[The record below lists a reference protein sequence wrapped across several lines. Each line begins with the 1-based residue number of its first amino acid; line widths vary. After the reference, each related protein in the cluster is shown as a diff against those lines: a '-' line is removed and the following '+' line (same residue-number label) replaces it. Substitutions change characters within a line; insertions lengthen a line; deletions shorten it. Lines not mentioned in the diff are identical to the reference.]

1 MMILLLFILFLIFC
15 FCGIPIAFSLGV
27 SSLVYL
33 LYQGISPILVAQKMF
48 TGIDS
53 FLLTAIPLFI
63 LAGNLMNTSG
73 FTNDLIKFSELFVGR
88 IRGGL
93 AYVNIIV
100 SMVLAS
106 MIGAGVAD
114 TAAVGSILIPGM
126 IRAGYRKDF
135 STAVTVVSSTIGPI
149 IPPSIAFIV
158 YGSITG
164 VSIGALFLAGI
175 IPGIIMGILQMV
187 VVYREDKKSP
197 LPRIEEKIIASEK
210 AKIIKNSIFALMM
223 PVIILG
229 GILGGF
235 VTPTEAAGIAAFYIF
250 IIGVF
255 VRQNI
260 SFKVFKSAL
269 IKTAITTGSVM
280 ILMGTAGMFSF
291 ILTTQLFPQKVVTAI
306 LAVTSNK
313 IMTLLLINLALLICG
328 MFLDVIPALLIT
340 TPIFLPLMVTMGIS
354 PLHYGAICVLNLVI
368 GLITPPVGMCL
379 FVGANIAKI
388 SIEKVSKSLI
398 PFFISVLIALIM
410 VTYWPAISVWLPT
423 ICGFWGK

>member
-1 MMILLLFILFLIFC
+1 MIIVLLFVLFLISC

-27 SSLVYL
+27 SSLVYV

-63 LAGNLMNTSG
+63 LAGNLMNHSG

-100 SMVLAS
+100 SMILAS

-126 IRAGYRKDF
+126 VQAGYRKDF

-187 VVYREDKKSP
+187 VVYREDRKAP
-197 LPRIEEKIIASEK
+197 LPRIEEKIEASEK
-210 AKIIKNSIFALMM
+210 AKIIRNSAFALMM

-235 VTPTEAAGIAAFYIF
+235 TTPTEAAGIAAFYVF

-255 VRQNI
+255 IRRNI
-260 SFKVFKSAL
+260 SLKIFKVTL
-269 IKTAITTGSVM
+269 VETAITTGSVM
-280 ILMGTAGMFSF
+280 ILMGTAGIFSF
-291 ILTTQLFPQKVVTAI
+291 ILTTQLFPQKVATII
-306 LAVTSNK
+306 LALTSNK
-313 IMTLLLINLALLICG
+313 IITLLLINLILLICG

-340 TPIFLPLMVTMGIS
+340 TPIFLPLVMTIGIS

-379 FVGANIAKI
+379 FVGANIAKL
-388 SIEKVSKSLI
+388 SIERVSKSLI
-398 PFFISVLIALIM
+398 PFFVSVLIALIM

-423 ICGFWGK
+423 ICGFWG

>member
-1 MMILLLFILFLIFC
+1 MIILLLFVLFLIFC

-27 SSLVYL
+27 SSFVYI

-63 LAGNLMNTSG
+63 LAGNLMNHSG

-93 AYVNIIV
+93 AYVNILV

-126 IRAGYRKDF
+126 VRAGYRKDF

-175 IPGIIMGILQMV
+175 IPGIIMGILQML

-197 LPRIEEKIIASEK
+197 LPRIEEKISASEK

-235 VTPTEAAGIAAFYIF
+235 TTPTEAAGIAAFYVF

-255 VRQNI
+255 VRRNI
-260 SFKVFKSAL
+260 SFKVFKSSL
-269 IKTAITTGSVM
+269 IETAITTGSVM
-280 ILMGTAGMFSF
+280 ILMGTAGIFSF
-291 ILTTQLFPQKVVTAI
+291 ILTTQLFPQKVAAII

-313 IMTLLLINLALLICG
+313 IITLLLINLILLICG

-340 TPIFLPLMVTMGIS
+340 TPIFLPLMVTIGIS

-388 SIEKVSKSLI
+388 SIERVSKSLL

-410 VTYWPAISVWLPT
+410 VTYCPAISVWLPT
-423 ICGFWGK
+423 ICGFWE

>member
-1 MMILLLFILFLIFC
+1 MIILLLFVSFLVFC
-15 FCGIPIAFSLGV
+15 FCGVPIAFSLGV

-63 LAGNLMNTSG
+63 LAGNLMNHSG

-114 TAAVGSILIPGM
+114 TAVVGSILIPGM
-126 IRAGYRKDF
+126 VQAGYKKDF

-164 VSIGALFLAGI
+164 VSIGALFLAGV
-175 IPGIIMGILQMV
+175 IPGIIMGVLQML

-197 LPRIEEKIIASEK
+197 LPRIEEKISTSEK

-235 VTPTEAAGIAAFYIF
+235 TTPTEAAGIAAFYVF
-250 IIGVF
+250 IIGIF
-255 VRQNI
+255 VRRNI
-260 SFKVFKSAL
+260 SFKVFKSTL
-269 IKTAITTGSVM
+269 IETAITTGSVM
-280 ILMGTAGMFSF
+280 ILMGTAGIFSF
-291 ILTTQLFPQKVVTAI
+291 ILTTQLFPQKVAAII
-306 LAVTSNK
+306 LAITSNK
-313 IMTLLLINLALLICG
+313 IITLLLINLILLICG

-379 FVGANIAKI
+379 FVGANIAKL
-388 SIEKVSKSLI
+388 SIERVSKSLL
-398 PFFISVLIALIM
+398 PFYVSVLIALIM
-410 VTYWPAISVWLPT
+410 VTYWPALSVWLPT
-423 ICGFWGK
+423 ICGFWG

>member
-33 LYQGISPILVAQKMF
+33 LYQGISPILVDQKMF

-63 LAGNLMNTSG
+63 LAGNLMNSSG

-423 ICGFWGK
+423 ICGFWG

>member
-1 MMILLLFILFLIFC
+1 MTILLLFILFLIFC

-423 ICGFWGK
+423 ICGFWG

>member
-1 MMILLLFILFLIFC
+1 MVILLLFVLFLVFC
-15 FCGIPIAFSLGV
+15 FCGIPVAFSLGV
-27 SSLVYL
+27 SSFVYVL
-33 LYQGISPILVAQKMF
+33 FQGISPILVAQKMF

-53 FLLTAIPLFI
+53 FVLTAIPLFI
-63 LAGNLMNTSG
+63 LAGNLMNHSG
-73 FTNDLIKFSELFVGR
+73 FTNDLIKFSEIFVGR

-93 AYVNIIV
+93 AYVNILV

-126 IRAGYRKDF
+126 VRAGYRKDF

-175 IPGIIMGILQMV
+175 IPGIIMGILQML

-197 LPRIEEKIIASEK
+197 LPRIEEKISASEK

-235 VTPTEAAGIAAFYIF
+235 TTPTEAAGIAAFYVF

-255 VRQNI
+255 VRRNI
-260 SFKVFKSAL
+260 SFKVFKSTL
-269 IKTAITTGSVM
+269 IETAITTGSVM

-291 ILTTQLFPQKVVTAI
+291 ILTTQLFPQKVAAII

-313 IMTLLLINLALLICG
+313 IITLLLINLILLICG

-340 TPIFLPLMVTMGIS
+340 TPIFLPLMVTIGIS

-388 SIEKVSKSLI
+388 SIERVSKSLL
-398 PFFISVLIALIM
+398 PFYVSVLIALIM
-410 VTYWPAISVWLPT
+410 VTYCPAISVWLPT
-423 ICGFWGK
+423 ICGFWE

>member
-1 MMILLLFILFLIFC
+1 MMILLLFVLFLIFC
-15 FCGIPIAFSLGV
+15 FCGIPVAFSLGV
-27 SSLVYL
+27 SSFVYI

-63 LAGNLMNTSG
+63 LAGNLMNHSG

-93 AYVNIIV
+93 AYVNILV

-126 IRAGYRKDF
+126 VRAGYRKDF

-197 LPRIEEKIIASEK
+197 LPRIEEKISASEK
-210 AKIIKNSIFALMM
+210 AEIIKNSIFALMM

-235 VTPTEAAGIAAFYIF
+235 TTPTEAAGIAAFYVF

-255 VRQNI
+255 VRRNV
-260 SFKVFKSAL
+260 SFKVFKSVL
-269 IKTAITTGSVM
+269 INTAITTGTVM

-291 ILTTQLFPQKVVTAI
+291 ILTTQQFPQKVATII
-306 LAVTSNK
+306 LAVTNNK
-313 IMTLLLINLALLICG
+313 IITLLLINLVLLICG

-340 TPIFLPLMVTMGIS
+340 TPIFLPLAMTIGIS
-354 PLHYGAICVLNLVI
+354 PLHYGVICVLNLVI

-379 FVGANIAKI
+379 FVGANIAKL
-388 SIEKVSKSLI
+388 SIEKVTKSLL
-398 PFFISVLIALIM
+398 PFFVSVLIALIM
-410 VTYWPAISVWLPT
+410 VTYCPAISVWLPT
-423 ICGFWGK
+423 ICGFWE

>member
-1 MMILLLFILFLIFC
+1 MIILLLFALFLIFC
-15 FCGIPIAFSLGV
+15 FCGVPIAFSLGV
-27 SSLVYL
+27 SSFVYV

-63 LAGNLMNTSG
+63 LAGNLMNHSG

-93 AYVNIIV
+93 AYVNILV
-100 SMVLAS
+100 SMIFAT

-126 IRAGYRKDF
+126 VRAGYRKDF

-175 IPGIIMGILQMV
+175 IPGIILGILQMV

-197 LPRIEEKIIASEK
+197 LPRIEEKISASEK
-210 AKIIKNSIFALMM
+210 AKIIRNSIFALMM

-235 VTPTEAAGIAAFYIF
+235 TTPTEAAGIAAFYVF

-255 VRQNI
+255 VRRNI
-260 SFKVFKSAL
+260 SFKIFKSTL
-269 IKTAITTGSVM
+269 IETAITTGTVM
-280 ILMGTAGMFSF
+280 ILMGTAGIFSF
-291 ILTTQLFPQKVVTAI
+291 ILTTQLFPQKVAAII

-313 IMTLLLINLALLICG
+313 IITLFLINLILLICG

-379 FVGANIAKI
+379 FVGANIAKL
-388 SIEKVSKSLI
+388 SIERVSKSLL
-398 PFFISVLIALIM
+398 PFYVSVLIALIM
-410 VTYWPAISVWLPT
+410 VTYCPAISVWLPT
-423 ICGFWGK
+423 ICGFWE

>member
-1 MMILLLFILFLIFC
+1 MILLLFVLFLIFC

-27 SSLVYL
+27 SSFVYV

-63 LAGNLMNTSG
+63 LAGNLMNHSG

-93 AYVNIIV
+93 AYVNILV

-126 IRAGYRKDF
+126 VRAGYRKDF

-197 LPRIEEKIIASEK
+197 LPRIEEKINASEK
-210 AKIIKNSIFALMM
+210 AKIIRNSIFALML

-235 VTPTEAAGIAAFYIF
+235 TTPTEAAGIAAFYVF

-255 VRQNI
+255 VRRNI
-260 SFKVFKSAL
+260 SFKVFKSTL
-269 IKTAITTGSVM
+269 IETAITTGSVM
-280 ILMGTAGMFSF
+280 ILMGTAGIFSF
-291 ILTTQLFPQKVVTAI
+291 ILTTQLFPQKVAAII

-313 IMTLLLINLALLICG
+313 IITLLLINLILLICG

-340 TPIFLPLMVTMGIS
+340 TPIFLPLMVTIGIS

-379 FVGANIAKI
+379 FVGANIAKL
-388 SIEKVSKSLI
+388 SIERVSKSLL
-398 PFFISVLIALIM
+398 PFYVSVLIALIM
-410 VTYWPAISVWLPT
+410 VTYCPAISVWLPT
-423 ICGFWGK
+423 ICGFWK

>member
-1 MMILLLFILFLIFC
+1 MILLLFILFLIFC

-33 LYQGISPILVAQKMF
+33 LYQGISPILVDQKMF

-63 LAGNLMNTSG
+63 LAGNLMNSSG

-423 ICGFWGK
+423 ICGFWG

>member
-1 MMILLLFILFLIFC
+1 MMILLLFVLFLIFC

-27 SSLVYL
+27 SSFVYVL
-33 LYQGISPILVAQKMF
+33 FQGISPILVAQKMF

-63 LAGNLMNTSG
+63 LAGNLMNHSG
-73 FTNDLIKFSELFVGR
+73 FTNDLIKFSEIFVGR

-93 AYVNIIV
+93 AYVNILV

-126 IRAGYRKDF
+126 VRAGYRKDF

-175 IPGIIMGILQMV
+175 IPGIIMGILQML

-197 LPRIEEKIIASEK
+197 LPRIEEKISASEK

-235 VTPTEAAGIAAFYIF
+235 TTPTEAAGIAAFYVF

-255 VRQNI
+255 MRRNI
-260 SFKVFKSAL
+260 SFKVFKSSL
-269 IKTAITTGSVM
+269 IETAITTGSVM
-280 ILMGTAGMFSF
+280 ILMGTAGIFSF
-291 ILTTQLFPQKVVTAI
+291 ILTTQLFPQKVATII

-313 IMTLLLINLALLICG
+313 IITLLLINLILLICG

-354 PLHYGAICVLNLVI
+354 PIHYGAICVLNLII

-388 SIEKVSKSLI
+388 SIERVSKSLL
-398 PFFISVLIALIM
+398 PFYVSVLIALII
-410 VTYWPAISVWLPT
+410 VTYCPAISMWLPT
-423 ICGFWGK
+423 ICGFCE

>member
-1 MMILLLFILFLIFC
+1 MTILLLFILFLIFC

-63 LAGNLMNTSG
+63 LAGNLMNSSG

-93 AYVNIIV
+93 AYVNIIA

-210 AKIIKNSIFALMM
+210 AKIVKNSIFALMM

-235 VTPTEAAGIAAFYIF
+235 VTPTEAAGIAAFYVF

-260 SFKVFKSAL
+260 SFKVFKAAL

-423 ICGFWGK
+423 ICGFWR

>member
-1 MMILLLFILFLIFC
+1 MMILLLFVLFLIFC

-33 LYQGISPILVAQKMF
+33 LYQGISPVLVAQKMF

-63 LAGNLMNTSG
+63 LAGNLMNHSG

-126 IRAGYRKDF
+126 VRAGYRKDF

-164 VSIGALFLAGI
+164 VSIGALFLAGV

-187 VVYREDKKSP
+187 VVYREDRKAP
-197 LPRIEEKIIASEK
+197 LPRIKEKISASEK
-210 AKIIKNSIFALMM
+210 AKIIRNSIFALMM

-235 VTPTEAAGIAAFYIF
+235 TTPTEAAGIAAFYVF

-255 VRQNI
+255 IRHNI
-260 SFKVFKSAL
+260 SFKVFKSTL

-291 ILTTQLFPQKVVTAI
+291 ILTTQLFPQKVATTI

-313 IMTLLLINLALLICG
+313 IITLLLINLVLLICG

-379 FVGANIAKI
+379 FVGANIAKL
-388 SIEKVSKSLI
+388 SIERVSKSLI
-398 PFFISVLIALIM
+398 PFFVSVLIALIM

-423 ICGFWGK
+423 ICGFWG